1 MMFTLGLLP
10 LALLGLGF
18 PFFLVLLATAAVVV
32 AGFGSMPPTVLHQVM
47 FSSVDK
53 FALLAVPFFIF
64 AGDLMGRGG
73 VSRRLIRWVTASL
86 GSVRGALPFTALGT
100 TVVFSAVSGSTAATV
115 ASVGSLTYERMVK
128 DGYSPRFASGLIVSA
143 AAADN
148 LIPPSIGFILYGI
161 ASDTSIV
168 KLFAAGL
175 VPGLLLAL
183 FYGVYIWWYTGRSSA
198 GRGAPFTLRE
208 FLAAT
213 RDGIWSLAAPVA
225 VLGGIYAG
233 LFSPTEAAGIACLYA
248 LLVVGLVYREITWK
262 EIWASAGR
270 SMYLTAQ
277 VMVIV
282 AAAGVFSW
290 LLTTNG
296 IPQMLVG
303 FVTGIDVPPWAV
315 LLAINLLLLAVGM
328 ALDTTSAI
336 LVLTPLLVPI
346 GRAIGVDPVH
356 FGVIL
361 VFNLSIGTFT
371 PPFGINL
378 FVGQAVFKIPLAEI
392 CRGALPFIA
401 VAVAALMV
409 VTYVPSLS
417 LWILRLLA

>member
-1 MMFTLGLLP
+1 MMLTLGLMP
-10 LALLGLGF
+10 LALLALGF

-32 AGFGSMPPTVLHQVM
+32 AGFGSMPATVLHQVM
-47 FSSVDK
+47 FSSIDK

-73 VSRRLIRWVTASL
+73 VSRRLIRFVTAAM
-86 GSVRGALPFTALGT
+86 GSVRGAVPFTALGT
-100 TVVFSAVSGSTAATV
+100 TVAFSAVSGSTAATV
-115 ASVGSLTYERMVK
+115 ASVGSLTYDRMVA
-128 DGYSPRFASGLIVSA
+128 DGYSTRFASGLIVSSGA
-143 AAADN
+143 IGN

-168 KLFAAGL
+168 RLFAAGL
-175 VPGLLLAL
+175 VPGILLAA
-183 FYGVYIWWYTGRSSA
+183 FFGAYIWWYTGRHDKK
-198 GRGAPFTLRE
+198 RGNPFSMRE
-208 FLAAT
+208 LWAAT
-213 RDGIWSLAAPVA
+213 RDGIWALAAPVV

-233 LFSPTEAAGIACLYA
+233 LFSPTEAAGIACIYA
-248 LLVVGLVYREITWK
+248 IGVVGLVYKELTWRD
-262 EIWASAGR
+262 IWQSASR

-277 VMVIV
+277 VLVIV

-296 IPQMLVG
+296 VPQWLVST
-303 FVTGIDVPPWAV
+303 VTGLDVPPWV
-315 LLAINLLLLAVGM
+315 ILLSINLLLIMVGT

-346 GRAIGVDPVH
+346 ARAIGVDPVH
-356 FGVIL
+356 FGVI
-361 VFNLSIGTFT
+361 VVMNLSIGTFT

-378 FVGQAVFKIPLAEI
+378 FVGQAIFRIPLSEI
-392 CRGALPFIA
+392 CRATLPFVV

-417 LWILRLLA
+417 LTILRFIG

>member
-1 MMFTLGLLP
+1 MIVAMSLMP
-10 LALLGLGF
+10 VALLLLGF
-18 PFFLVLLATAAVVV
+18 PFFLVLLSTAAVVV
-32 AGFGSMPPTVLHQVM
+32 AGFGSMPATVLHQVM
-47 FSSVDK
+47 FSSIDK

-73 VSRRLIRWVTASL
+73 VSRRLIRWVTSL
-86 GSVRGALPFTALGT
+86 LGGVRGAMPFTALGT

-115 ASVGSLTYERMVK
+115 ASVGALTYDRMREE
-128 DGYSPRFASGLIVSA
+128 GYPPRFASGLIVSA

-175 VPGLLLAL
+175 VPGFVLAA
-183 FYGVYIWWYTGRSSA
+183 FYGLYIWWYTGRHVE
-198 GRGAPFTLRE
+198 GRGAPFSMRE
-208 FLAAT
+208 FLAAS
-213 RDGIWSLAAPVA
+213 RDGVWSLAAPIA
-225 VLGGIYAG
+225 VLGGIYGG

-248 LLVVGLVYREITWK
+248 LVVVGVVYREIGWK
-262 EIWASAGR
+262 EIWNSAAR

-277 VMVIV
+277 VLVIV

-296 IPQMLVG
+296 VPQTLVS
-303 FVTGIDVPPWAV
+303 FVTDLNVPPWAV
-315 LLAINLLLLAVGM
+315 LMAINLLLLAVGM
-328 ALDTTSAI
+328 ALDTTSSI

-346 GRAIGVDPVH
+346 ARAIGVDPVH

-361 VFNLSIGTFT
+361 VMNLSIGTFT

-378 FVGQAVFKIPLAEI
+378 FVGQAVFRLPLSEI
-392 CRGALPFIA
+392 CRGAMPFIA
-401 VAVAALMV
+401 VAIAALMV
-409 VTYVPSLS
+409 VTYVPALS
-417 LWILRLLA
+417 LAILRLL